1 MVNGNISV
9 IDTLKAKKMYE
20 ELREELRTDLNNGN
34 EQLSRLTKLLTSTEK
49 KIKDEADLF
58 LVNDAFSWVKSSHPD
73 LLKRKREDL
82 VSLFIEQDVEL
93 LRKTFEYEKS
103 PVAFSLVRSQFIT
116 QWINEHFEQI
126 TDDDISDEVRKSA
139 VKVCSQL
146 ISEDK
151 DKDSGIAE
159 FKQAILKEKLKV
171 ESLYI
176 TVVSCT
182 SVGLISIIVSS
193 SLIYK
198 ILSLRVFCKSLT
210 SFFEIF
216 I

>member
-1 MVNGNISV
+1 MY
-9 IDTLKAKKMYE
+9 KQKKSNS
-20 ELREELRTDLNNGN
+20 ELEYSL
-34 EQLSRLTKLLTSTEK
+34 
-49 KIKDEADLF
+49 
-58 LVNDAFSWVKSSHPD
+58 D

-126 TDDDISDEVRKSA
+126 IDDDISDEVRKSA

-159 FKQAILKEKLKV
+159 FKQAIVKEKLKV
-171 ESLYI
+171 IQEFIATADRQNHNLEKLK
-176 TVVSCT
+176 
-182 SVGLISIIVSS
+182 LIKNKENA
-193 SLIYK
+193 L
-198 ILSLRVFCKSLT
+198 
-210 SFFEIF
+210 FEREF
-216 I
+216 EKYVKEMPD

>member
-1 MVNGNISV
+1 MY
-9 IDTLKAKKMYE
+9 KQKKSNS
-20 ELREELRTDLNNGN
+20 ELEYSL
-34 EQLSRLTKLLTSTEK
+34 
-49 KIKDEADLF
+49 
-58 LVNDAFSWVKSSHPD
+58 D

-159 FKQAILKEKLKV
+159 FKQAIVKEKLKV
-171 ESLYI
+171 IQEFIATADRQNHNLEKLK
-176 TVVSCT
+176 
-182 SVGLISIIVSS
+182 LIKNKENA
-193 SLIYK
+193 L
-198 ILSLRVFCKSLT
+198 
-210 SFFEIF
+210 FEREF
-216 I
+216 EKYVKEMPD

>member
-1 MVNGNISV
+1 MY
-9 IDTLKAKKMYE
+9 KQKKSNR
-20 ELREELRTDLNNGN
+20 ELEYSL
-34 EQLSRLTKLLTSTEK
+34 
-49 KIKDEADLF
+49 
-58 LVNDAFSWVKSSHPD
+58 D

-159 FKQAILKEKLKV
+159 FKQAIVKEKLKV
-171 ESLYI
+171 IQEFIATADRQNHNLEKLK
-176 TVVSCT
+176 
-182 SVGLISIIVSS
+182 LIKNKENA
-193 SLIYK
+193 L
-198 ILSLRVFCKSLT
+198 
-210 SFFEIF
+210 FEREF
-216 I
+216 EKYAKEMPD

>member
-1 MVNGNISV
+1 MY
-9 IDTLKAKKMYE
+9 KQKKSNS
-20 ELREELRTDLNNGN
+20 ELEYSL
-34 EQLSRLTKLLTSTEK
+34 
-49 KIKDEADLF
+49 
-58 LVNDAFSWVKSSHPD
+58 D

-103 PVAFSLVRSQFIT
+103 PVAFSLVRDQFIT

-139 VKVCSQL
+139 IKVCSQL

-159 FKQAILKEKLKV
+159 FKQAIVKEKLKV
-171 ESLYI
+171 IQEFIATADRQNHNLEKLK
-176 TVVSCT
+176 
-182 SVGLISIIVSS
+182 LIKNKENA
-193 SLIYK
+193 L
-198 ILSLRVFCKSLT
+198 
-210 SFFEIF
+210 FEREF
-216 I
+216 EKYAKEMPD

>member
-1 MVNGNISV
+1 MY
-9 IDTLKAKKMYE
+9 KQKKSNS
-20 ELREELRTDLNNGN
+20 ELEYSL
-34 EQLSRLTKLLTSTEK
+34 
-49 KIKDEADLF
+49 
-58 LVNDAFSWVKSSHPD
+58 D

-159 FKQAILKEKLKV
+159 FKQAIVKGKLKVIQEFIATADRQNHNLEKLK
-171 ESLYI
+171 
-176 TVVSCT
+176 
-182 SVGLISIIVSS
+182 LIKNKENA
-193 SLIYK
+193 L
-198 ILSLRVFCKSLT
+198 
-210 SFFEIF
+210 FEREF
-216 I
+216 EKYVKEMPD

>member
-1 MVNGNISV
+1 MY
-9 IDTLKAKKMYE
+9 KQKKSNS
-20 ELREELRTDLNNGN
+20 ELEYSL
-34 EQLSRLTKLLTSTEK
+34 
-49 KIKDEADLF
+49 
-58 LVNDAFSWVKSSHPD
+58 D

-103 PVAFSLVRSQFIT
+103 PAAFSLVRSQFIT

-126 TDDDISDEVRKSA
+126 TDDDIPDEVRKNA

-159 FKQAILKEKLKV
+159 FKQAIVKEKLKV
-171 ESLYI
+171 IQEFIATADRQNHNFEKLK
-176 TVVSCT
+176 
-182 SVGLISIIVSS
+182 LIKNKENA
-193 SLIYK
+193 L
-198 ILSLRVFCKSLT
+198 
-210 SFFEIF
+210 FEREFEKYVKEIRD
-216 I
+216 